1 MSFALRRAAAL
12 FFALEAAKLAV
23 CGLRSFDGC
32 TVHVLRALAA
42 GIEEVAVAFGFFVL
56 LAFLRPLAARFGL
69 GSSLRRAATVT
80 TLALATWAALNVPGS
95 RLVGTPL
102 TWRMMTTAGGALR
115 DSIARYV
122 TASNLGAI
130 VVVIAI
136 ALCAPLLVRSRRV
149 FASAASLAVAVL
161 VASVIRGE
169 RDPLALD
176 RDPTLVLVR
185 TAFATPNR
193 AAWDAQAEVAAE
205 ADPTTDGFDLGGLR
219 GAARGRHVVWVI
231 LESTGARYLS
241 TYGARHDPMP
251 NLARLARQGIVFEQ
265 AFAVYPESI
274 KGLYAML
281 CSFAPAPGTSARDYA
296 ASRLP
301 CTSIVET
308 MRREGLRTSL
318 HHSGR
323 FDYLDMDVVVK
334 DRGIEELAD
343 AKTIGGRFASSFG
356 TDDMSTARA
365 VLARFDRRAPGERIF
380 ATYMPISGHHPYE
393 TPGEGPRPFGEKT
406 DEDRYRSDLFRGD
419 NALGAL
425 VEGLSARGVW
435 NDTLLVVHGDHG
447 EAFFQ
452 HEGNFAHT
460 LHPYDENLHVP
471 LVVVAPGIVGREIRA
486 KQLVSLLDIAPTIA
500 ELSGAPIDPRWQ
512 GRSALDPSPRVVR
525 AFTDQAGERLAVRTG
540 RFKLVLDRD
549 RDRTSL
555 FDLAIDPD
563 ERRPVLDPV
572 RTARLRADVEG
583 WSARQGALVI
593 GAGKRADV
601 R

>member
-12 FFALEAAKLAV
+12 FLALEAAKLAV
-23 CGLRSFDGC
+23 CALRRMDGC
-32 TVHVLRALAA
+32 SMHATRALAA
-42 GIEEVAVAFGFFVL
+42 GIEEVAVALGFFVA
-56 LAFLRPLAARFGL
+56 LALLRPAAARFGL
-69 GSSLRRAATVT
+69 GSALRRAATVT
-80 TLALATWAALNVPGS
+80 AFAFAVWAALGVPGS

-102 TWRMMTTAGGALR
+102 TWQMMTTAGGALR

-122 TASNLGAI
+122 TASNVGAI
-130 VVVIAI
+130 VAVVLAAI
-136 ALCAPLLVRSRRV
+136 VAPRLVRRRAV
-149 FASAASLAVAVL
+149 LAATASLAVAVL
-161 VASVIRGE
+161 FAALLRGE
-169 RDPLALD
+169 RDALALD
-176 RDPTLVLVR
+176 RDPALVLLR
-185 TAFATPNR
+185 TALGSPTRATST
-193 AAWDAQAEVAAE
+193 QAAE
-205 ADPTTDGFDLGGLR
+205 AAAEDDPTTHGLDLRALR

-241 TYGARHDPMP
+241 TYGARQDPMP
-251 NLARLARQGIVFEQ
+251 NLAKLARQGVVFEQ
-265 AFAVYPESI
+265 AFAVHPESI

-281 CSFAPAPGTSARDYA
+281 CSFAPAPGTTARDYGA
-296 ASRLP
+296 TRLP

-356 TDDMSTARA
+356 TDDMSTAQA
-365 VLARFDRRAPGERIF
+365 VLARFDRRAPGERVF

-393 TPGEGPRPFGEKT
+393 TPGEGPRPFGERT
-406 DEDRYRSDLFRGD
+406 DEDRYRSDLYRGD
-419 NALGAL
+419 LALGAL
-425 VEGLSARGVW
+425 VEGLKQRGVW
-435 NDTLLVVHGDHG
+435 EDTLLVVHGDHG

-471 LVVVAPGIVGREIRA
+471 LVVVAPGVVGRETRA

-500 ELSGAPIDPRWQ
+500 DLTGAPIDPRWQ

-540 RFKLVLDRD
+540 RFKLVVDRD
-549 RDRTSL
+549 RDRASL
-555 FDLAIDPD
+555 FDLATDPD
-563 ERRPVLDPV
+563 ERRPIVDPA
-572 RTARLRADVEG
+572 RAARLRADVEG
-583 WSARQGALVI
+583 WSARQVALVAS
-593 GAGKRADV
+593 AGGRAAAP
-601 R
+601 